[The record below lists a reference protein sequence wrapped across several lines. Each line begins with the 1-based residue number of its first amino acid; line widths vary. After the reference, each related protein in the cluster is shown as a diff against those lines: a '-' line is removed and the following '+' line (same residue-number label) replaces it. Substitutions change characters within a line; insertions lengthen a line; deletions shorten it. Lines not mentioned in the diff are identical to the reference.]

1 MVTLWG
7 PMMGIM
13 TVNIWFL
20 KKFKMRKIKI
30 GINSKMYMECEYLLR
45 KGTRD
50 TDLLKQAND
59 NLKSS

>member
-1 MVTLWG
+1 MRTYDGNYDCEYLIFEKVQNF
-7 PMMGIM
+7 
-13 TVNIWFL
+13 V
-20 KKFKMRKIKI
+20 KKKI